1 MVARTPNSSSRPE
14 SSVEPPARTI
24 RGAAVLQ
31 NLLTELALV
40 LLPRGMTP
48 KWFSELARA
57 AFVQAAADISRLRN
71 GRVNHS
77 RVAALTGLTRADVK
91 RLLQQKAFGSNK
103 RGSSAMERVVEG
115 WRTDPEFASH
125 PGRSKQLL
133 ISGHRGSFAHLV
145 KKYGGDVTHR
155 AVLDE
160 LRRVG
165 VVQDSIN
172 GSVFLRRSLHVGRRS
187 NFSFLSSVMPVLVD
201 ALRLASRT
209 NASTASSIRTLRI
222 ATETDVDLAIVRE
235 RCTSSAQ
242 AMLDGLAHTVGKR
255 PTAHRKSQTRSINV
269 TILLSENAANRGQ
282 RKRR

>member
-1 MVARTPNSSSRPE
+1 MVARTRYSSRRELPLA
-14 SSVEPPARTI
+14 PRTI
-24 RGAAVLQ
+24 RGSEALQ

-48 KWFSELARA
+48 KWFSELARS

-91 RLLQQKAFGSNK
+91 RLLQQKAVETNRRSL
-103 RGSSAMERVVEG
+103 SAVERVVAG
-115 WRTDPEFASH
+115 WRNDPEFASR
-125 PGRSKQLL
+125 PGRSKQLW
-133 ISGHRGSFAHLV
+133 ISGHKGSFAHLV

-165 VVQDSIN
+165 MIQDSN
-172 GSVFLRRSLHVGRRS
+172 GFVFLRRSVHVGRRS
-187 NFSFLSSVMPVLVD
+187 DFSFLSVILPVLTD

-209 NASTASSIRTLRI
+209 DGSIASSVRTLNI
-222 ATETDVDLAIVRE
+222 PTETDPEFAIVRE
-235 RCTSSAQ
+235 RCSSSAQ
-242 AMLDGLAHTVGKR
+242 AMLDGLALTLGSR
-255 PTAHRKSQTRSINV
+255 PGALRKSPKRSVNV
-269 TILLSENAANRGQ
+269 TILLSESTLTGRQAA
-282 RKRR
+282 KR